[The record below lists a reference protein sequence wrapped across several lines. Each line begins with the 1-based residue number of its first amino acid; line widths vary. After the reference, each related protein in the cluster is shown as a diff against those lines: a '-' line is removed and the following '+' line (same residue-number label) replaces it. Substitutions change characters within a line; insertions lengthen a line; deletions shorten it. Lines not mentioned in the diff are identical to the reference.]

1 MNNNNDILK
10 SNIESEDVY
19 AIPSDYFEKLNDQLQ
34 IQIEYQKF
42 KSIRYIIR
50 IAATILLIIGIGFIY
65 HNQKSINPISYE
77 SLMDGMDEYIHE
89 EDELFYAFTDN
100 EFQNDAYEI
109 NSSIDEYINNE
120 INFY

>member
-10 SNIESEDVY
+10 SNIENEDVY
-19 AIPSDYFEKLNDQLQ
+19 AIPSDYFEKLNGQLQ
-34 IQIEYQKF
+34 IQIEYQKS

-50 IAATILLIIGIGFIY
+50 IAATILLIIGIGFVY

-77 SLMDGMDEYIHE
+77 SLMDGMDEYLYE
-89 EDELFYAFTDN
+89 DDELFYAFTDN
-100 EFQNDAYEI
+100 EFQNDVHDI
-109 NSSIDEYINNE
+109 NSSIDDYLINE

>member
-19 AIPSDYFEKLNDQLQ
+19 AIPSDYFEKLNGQLQ
-34 IQIEYQKF
+34 IQIEYQKS

-77 SLMDGMDEYIHE
+77 SLMDGMDEYLYE
-89 EDELFYAFTDN
+89 DDELFYAFTEN
-100 EFQNDAYEI
+100 EFQNDVYDI
-109 NSSIDEYINNE
+109 NSSIDDYLINE

>member
-19 AIPSDYFEKLNDQLQ
+19 AIPSDYFEKLNGQLQ
-34 IQIEYQKF
+34 IQIEYQKS

-77 SLMDGMDEYIHE
+77 SLMDGMDEYLYE

-109 NSSIDEYINNE
+109 NSSIDEYINND

>member
-19 AIPSDYFEKLNDQLQ
+19 AIPSDYFEKLNGQLQ
-34 IQIEYQKF
+34 IQIEYQKS

-77 SLMDGMDEYIHE
+77 SLMDGMDEYLYE
-89 EDELFYAFTDN
+89 DDELFYAFTDN
-100 EFQNDAYEI
+100 EFQNDVHDI
-109 NSSIDEYINNE
+109 NSSIDDYLINE

>member
-10 SNIESEDVY
+10 SKIESEDVY
-19 AIPSDYFEKLNDQLQ
+19 AIPSDYFEKLNGQLQ
-34 IQIEYQKF
+34 IQIEYQKS

-77 SLMDGMDEYIHE
+77 SLMDGMDEYLYE
-89 EDELFYAFTDN
+89 DDELFYAFTDN
-100 EFQNDAYEI
+100 EFQNDVHDI
-109 NSSIDEYINNE
+109 NSSIDDYLINE

>member
-19 AIPSDYFEKLNDQLQ
+19 TIPSDYFEKLNGQLQ
-34 IQIEYQKF
+34 IQIEYQKS
-42 KSIRYIIR
+42 KPIRYIIR

-65 HNQKSINPISYE
+65 YNQKSINPISYE
-77 SLMDGMDEYIHE
+77 SLMDGMDEYINE

>member
-19 AIPSDYFEKLNDQLQ
+19 AIPSDYFEKLNGQLQ
-34 IQIEYQKF
+34 IQIEYQKS

-77 SLMDGMDEYIHE
+77 SLMDGMDEFLYE

-100 EFQNDAYEI
+100 EFQNDAYDI
-109 NSSIDEYINNE
+109 NSSIDDYLINE

>member
-10 SNIESEDVY
+10 SKIESENVY
-19 AIPSDYFEKLNDQLQ
+19 AIPSDYFEKLNGQLQ
-34 IQIEYQKF
+34 IQIEYQKS

-50 IAATILLIIGIGFIY
+50 IAATILLIIGIGFVY

-77 SLMDGMDEYIHE
+77 SLMDGMDEYLYE
-89 EDELFYAFTDN
+89 DDELFYAFTDN
-100 EFQNDAYEI
+100 EFQNDVHDI
-109 NSSIDEYINNE
+109 NSSIDDYLINE

>member
-19 AIPSDYFEKLNDQLQ
+19 AIPSDYFEKLNGQLQ
-34 IQIEYQKF
+34 IQIEYQKS

-77 SLMDGMDEYIHE
+77 SLMDGMDEYLYE
-89 EDELFYAFTDN
+89 DDELFYAFTDN

>member
-10 SNIESEDVY
+10 SKIESEDVY
-19 AIPSDYFEKLNDQLQ
+19 AIPSDYFEKLNGQLQ
-34 IQIEYQKF
+34 IQIEYQKS

-77 SLMDGMDEYIHE
+77 SLMDGMDEYLYDD
-89 EDELFYAFTDN
+89 DELFYAFTDN
-100 EFQNDAYEI
+100 EFQNDVHDI
-109 NSSIDEYINNE
+109 NSSIDDYLINE

>member
-19 AIPSDYFEKLNDQLQ
+19 AIPSDYFEKLNGQLQ
-34 IQIEYQKF
+34 IQIEYQKS
-42 KSIRYIIR
+42 KPIRYIIR

-77 SLMDGMDEYIHE
+77 SLMDGMDEYLYE
-89 EDELFYAFTDN
+89 DDELFYAFTDN
-100 EFQNDAYEI
+100 EFQNDVHDI
-109 NSSIDEYINNE
+109 NSTIDDYLINE
-120 INFY
+120 INFN

>member
-19 AIPSDYFEKLNDQLQ
+19 NIPSDYFEKLNGQLQ
-34 IQIEYQKF
+34 IQIEYQKS
-42 KSIRYIIR
+42 KPIRYIIR

-65 HNQKSINPISYE
+65 YNQKSINPISYE
-77 SLMDGMDEYIHE
+77 SLMDGMDEYINE

>member
-19 AIPSDYFEKLNDQLQ
+19 NIPSDYFEKLNGQLQ
-34 IQIEYQKF
+34 IQIEYQNS
-42 KSIRYIIR
+42 KSVRYIIR
-50 IAATILLIIGIGFIY
+50 IAATILLIIGIGFVY

-77 SLMDGMDEYIHE
+77 SLMDGMDEYLYE
-89 EDELFYAFTDN
+89 DDELFYAFTDN
-100 EFQNDAYEI
+100 EFQNDVHDI
-109 NSSIDEYINNE
+109 NSSIDDYLINE

>member
-10 SNIESEDVY
+10 SKIESEDVY
-19 AIPSDYFEKLNDQLQ
+19 AIPSDYFEKLNSQLQ
-34 IQIEYQKF
+34 IQIEYQKS

-89 EDELFYAFTDN
+89 EDELFCAFTDN

>member
-10 SNIESEDVY
+10 SKIESENVY
-19 AIPSDYFEKLNDQLQ
+19 AIPSDYFEKLNSQLQ
-34 IQIEYQKF
+34 IQIEYQKS

-77 SLMDGMDEYIHE
+77 SLMDGMDEYLYE
-89 EDELFYAFTDN
+89 DDELFYAFTDN
-100 EFQNDAYEI
+100 EFQNDVHDI
-109 NSSIDEYINNE
+109 NSSIDDYLINE

>member
-19 AIPSDYFEKLNDQLQ
+19 AIPSDYFEKLNGQLQ
-34 IQIEYQKF
+34 IQIEYQKS
-42 KSIRYIIR
+42 KRIRYIIR

-77 SLMDGMDEYIHE
+77 SLMDGMDEYLYE
-89 EDELFYAFTDN
+89 DDELFYAFTDN
-100 EFQNDAYEI
+100 EFQNDVHDI
-109 NSSIDEYINNE
+109 NSSIDDYLINE
-120 INFY
+120 INFN

>member
-10 SNIESEDVY
+10 SKIESEDVY
-19 AIPSDYFEKLNDQLQ
+19 AIPSDYFEKLNGQLQ
-34 IQIEYQKF
+34 IQIEYQKS

-77 SLMDGMDEYIHE
+77 SLMDGMDEYLYDD
-89 EDELFYAFTDN
+89 DELFYAFTDN

>member
-10 SNIESEDVY
+10 SKIESEDVY
-19 AIPSDYFEKLNDQLQ
+19 AIPSDYFEKLNGQLQ
-34 IQIEYQKF
+34 IQIEYQKS

-65 HNQKSINPISYE
+65 HNPKSINPISYE
-77 SLMDGMDEYIHE
+77 SLMDGMDEYLYE
-89 EDELFYAFTDN
+89 DDELFYAFTDN
-100 EFQNDAYEI
+100 EFQNDVHDI
-109 NSSIDEYINNE
+109 NSSIDDYLINE

>member
-1 MNNNNDILK
+1 MK

-19 AIPSDYFEKLNDQLQ
+19 AIPSDYFEKLNGQLQ
-34 IQIEYQKF
+34 IQIEYQKS
-42 KSIRYIIR
+42 KPIRYIIR

-100 EFQNDAYEI
+100 EFQNDAYDI
-109 NSSIDEYINNE
+109 NSSIDDYLINE

>member
-1 MNNNNDILK
+1 MK

-19 AIPSDYFEKLNDQLQ
+19 NIPSDYFEKLNGQLQ
-34 IQIEYQKF
+34 IQIEYQKS

-109 NSSIDEYINNE
+109 NSSIDEYIKNE

>member
-19 AIPSDYFEKLNDQLQ
+19 TIPSDYFEKLNGQLQ
-34 IQIEYQKF
+34 IQIEYQKS

-77 SLMDGMDEYIHE
+77 SLMDGMDEYLYE
-89 EDELFYAFTDN
+89 DDELFYAFTDN
-100 EFQNDAYEI
+100 EFQNDVHDI
-109 NSSIDEYINNE
+109 NSSIDDYLINE

>member
-10 SNIESEDVY
+10 SKIESENVY
-19 AIPSDYFEKLNDQLQ
+19 AIPSDYFEKLNSQLQ
-34 IQIEYQKF
+34 IQIEYQKS

-77 SLMDGMDEYIHE
+77 SLMDGMDEYLYE

-100 EFQNDAYEI
+100 EFQVNTYEI
-109 NSSIDEYINNE
+109 NFSVDEYLNNE

>member
-10 SNIESEDVY
+10 SNIKSEGVY
-19 AIPSDYFEKLNDQLQ
+19 TIPSDYFEKLNGQLQ
-34 IQIEYQKF
+34 IQIEYQKS
-42 KSIRYIIR
+42 KPIRYIIR

-65 HNQKSINPISYE
+65 YNQKSINPISYE

-100 EFQNDAYEI
+100 EFQVNTYEI
-109 NSSIDEYINNE
+109 NFSVDEYLNNE

>member
-10 SNIESEDVY
+10 SKIESEDVY
-19 AIPSDYFEKLNDQLQ
+19 AIPSDYFEKLNGQLL
-34 IQIEYQKF
+34 IQIEYQKS

-50 IAATILLIIGIGFIY
+50 IAATILLIIGIGLIY

>member
-10 SNIESEDVY
+10 SKIESEDLY
-19 AIPSDYFEKLNDQLQ
+19 AIPSDYFEKLNGQLQ
-34 IQIEYQKF
+34 IQIEYQKS
-42 KSIRYIIR
+42 KSTRYIIR

-89 EDELFYAFTDN
+89 EGELFYAFTDN
-100 EFQNDAYEI
+100 EFQNDVNEI

>member
-10 SNIESEDVY
+10 SKIESEDVY
-19 AIPSDYFEKLNDQLQ
+19 AIPSDYFEKLNGQLL
-34 IQIEYQKF
+34 IQIEYQKS

-77 SLMDGMDEYIHE
+77 SLMDGMDEYIPE

-109 NSSIDEYINNE
+109 NSSIDEYNNNE

>member
-10 SNIESEDVY
+10 SNIKSEDVY
-19 AIPSDYFEKLNDQLQ
+19 TIPSDYFEKLNGQLQ
-34 IQIEYQKF
+34 IQIEYQKS
-42 KSIRYIIR
+42 KPIRYIIR

-65 HNQKSINPISYE
+65 YNQKSINPISYE
-77 SLMDGMDEYIHE
+77 SLMDGMDEYINE

>member
-1 MNNNNDILK
+1 MNNINDILK
-10 SNIESEDVY
+10 SKIESEDVY
-19 AIPSDYFEKLNDQLQ
+19 AISSDYFEKLNGQLQ
-34 IQIEYQKF
+34 IQIEYQKS

-89 EDELFYAFTDN
+89 EDELFYSFTDN